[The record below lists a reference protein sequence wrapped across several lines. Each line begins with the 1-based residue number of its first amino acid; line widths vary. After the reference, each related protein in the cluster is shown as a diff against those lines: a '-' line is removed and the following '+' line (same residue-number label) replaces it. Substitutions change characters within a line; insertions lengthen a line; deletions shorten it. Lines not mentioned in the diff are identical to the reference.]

1 MRKVC
6 TRMHTTHTPLKV
18 YNKTKTK
25 QVGLLN
31 TLLFPKCKTCCFV
44 NSSRV
49 IVCLINTCDSTTVK
63 RDESMTEAQNITHV
77 SQCFSHVLHLV
88 QPSLVDVK
96 GAHSTVQKNSIT
108 HQQGVVITAC
118 MFGCASLRVRR
129 VKCSLYSHV
138 NCVLG
143 GGGQW

>member
-1 MRKVC
+1 M
-6 TRMHTTHTPLKV
+6 
-18 YNKTKTK
+18 
-25 QVGLLN
+25 
-31 TLLFPKCKTCCFV
+31 
-44 NSSRV
+44 
-49 IVCLINTCDSTTVK
+49 CLINTCDSTTVK

-143 GGGQW
+143 GGGAVVTAAVSSVCLKLPWQPNTKISLP